1 MSIGTSRERGLL
13 SQSERERVRFSHYPG
28 LVGAE
33 RDELVELAR
42 WLREQR
48 GRLQG
53 QIRQGRRLRR
63 GKAEPR
69 SAREGSASEQHLAA
83 RKQVFAQALRRVN
96 SRLGQLAAER
106 RRQQN
111 LARLQAALERRRKA
125 PVHHPQP
132 GPHAA
137 AGAASV
143 ENPKDTVQ
151 TDPREIG
158 RVSQFVK
165 DAQARRDDRG

>member
-1 MSIGTSRERGLL
+1 MSIGASRERSLL
-13 SQSERERVRFSHYPG
+13 SQSELERVRFSHYPG

-53 QIRQGRRLRR
+53 QIRQGHRLRR

-69 SAREGSASEQHLAA
+69 SQREGSANEQQLAA
-83 RKQVFAQALRRVN
+83 RKQVFSQALRRVN
-96 SRLGQLAAER
+96 SRLGQFAVER

-111 LARLQAALERRRKA
+111 LARLQAALERKRNA

-137 AGAASV
+137 ADAASI

-165 DAQARRDDRG
+165 DAQARRDDQG